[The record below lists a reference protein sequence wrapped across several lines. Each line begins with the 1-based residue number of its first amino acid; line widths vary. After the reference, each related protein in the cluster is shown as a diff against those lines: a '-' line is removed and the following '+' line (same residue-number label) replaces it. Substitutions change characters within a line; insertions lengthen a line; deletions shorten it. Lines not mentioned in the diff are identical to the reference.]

1 MTLEEM
7 EADCEAF
14 RVQAIAVM
22 KSQKEELHKAQS
34 QSLMRLNRIEYAQ
47 KAIKHEMDRL
57 PEGTHQH
64 DLLKAAL
71 ASLDL

>member
-1 MTLEEM
+1 MISMVIDLE
-7 EADCEAF
+7 
-14 RVQAIAVM
+14 
-22 KSQKEELHKAQS
+22 KERDKWRAKAT
-34 QSLMRLNRIEYAQ
+34 MRQNRIEYAQ